1 MTTPILILA
10 VIGVAWVAWMA
21 WVVRECSRRQRLLPL
36 GRAIVYHG
44 LTFGAVIMG
53 LPFYWML
60 ITSVKTFHDAQ
71 AYPPR
76 WVPLRTVCT
85 LDSDA
90 EGTIYEVIKG
100 DPRGGILGGYA
111 YVLVKT
117 EQHPNGEIRGQIK
130 PPSSLNLDSREPVT
144 FKIALNAR
152 QADKQKE
159 SEGEGRGTIT
169 IDPTS
174 NTLTYDMSFRNLSSA
189 ITGVSIHGYSKTKR
203 AAPELLKLAH
213 TDGKASGI
221 VTYTAA
227 QEWGELVLLPKVMPA
242 EQIIRSTTVLPS
254 QVSNVKR
261 ELYFKIGN
269 YAEAWV
275 APKVT
280 TFGQYFW
287 VSIFTAVTTTI
298 GTLLTG
304 ALAAFAFAKMRF
316 RGKGA
321 FFYIILMTMMVP
333 GQVLLIPSYIILQ
346 YLGWLDTYLALI
358 VPWLASVFTIF
369 LMRQFFMTIPDDLW
383 DAAQIDG
390 SSRFRFLFIVVLPL
404 SKPVMI
410 TAGIFTFLGN
420 WNSLLWP
427 LIVTTRPEMRTIM
440 VGLQTYN
447 TEAGGEFHLL
457 MAASTMAI
465 LPIVVA
471 FFFLQKFFIAGIART
486 GLK

>member
-1 MTTPILILA
+1 MTTSAIILVVLGLA
-10 VIGVAWVAWMA
+10 WAGVMA
-21 WVVRECSRRQRLLPL
+21 WVLMECSRRQRLAPL
-36 GRAIVYHG
+36 GSAFVYHM
-44 LTFGAVIMG
+44 LTIGAVIMG

-60 ITSVKTFHDAQ
+60 ITSVKSFHDSQ
-71 AYPPR
+71 AYPPK
-76 WVPLRTVCT
+76 WIPIRTVCT
-85 LDSDA
+85 LNSDA
-90 EGTIYEVIKG
+90 EGKIFEVIKG
-100 DPRGGILGGYA
+100 DPKGGILGGYT
-111 YVLVKT
+111 YVIVKT
-117 EQHPNGEIRGQIK
+117 VKFPNGEIRGQIT
-130 PPSSLNLDSREPVT
+130 PPKNLDYDVSAPIQLDV
-144 FKIALNAR
+144 KLDAR
-152 QADKQKE
+152 QAETQNE
-159 SEGEGRGTIT
+159 SKGAGSGMVT

-174 NTLTYDMSFRNLSSA
+174 NTLTYDLSFMNLSGE
-189 ITGVSIHGYSKTKR
+189 ITGVTLHGFAKKEMIGAEIFKLN
-203 AAPELLKLAH
+203 AA
-213 TDGKASGI
+213 GKGAAGTL
-221 VTYTAA
+221 TYTAMH
-227 QEWGELVLLPKVMPA
+227 EWGELILIPKDTPP
-242 EQIIRSTTVLPS
+242 EQAIRSTRALPTE
-254 QVSNVKR
+254 VSNVKR
-261 ELYFKIGN
+261 ELYFRIGN

-287 VSIFTAVTTTI
+287 VSIFTSITTTI

-321 FFYIILMTMMVP
+321 FFYLILATMMVP

-390 SSRFRFLFIVVLPL
+390 ASRFRFLFIVVLPL

-457 MAASTMAI
+457 MAASTMAV
-465 LPIVVA
+465 LPIVIA

>member
-1 MTTPILILA
+1 MTTPTLIMIALVLLWA
-10 VIGVAWVAWMA
+10 GSMA
-21 WVVRECSRRQRLLPL
+21 LVVRECVRRRRLAPL
-36 GRAIVYHG
+36 GRSAVYHLLIAG
-44 LTFGAVIMG
+44 SAAMG

-60 ITSVKTFHDAQ
+60 ITSVKTYYDAS
-71 AYPPR
+71 AYPPH
-76 WVPLRTVCT
+76 WVPIHTVGT
-85 LDSDA
+85 WQKDGRQYVIIKHDA
-90 EGTIYEVIKG
+90 A
-100 DPRGGILGGYA
+100 RGEM
-111 YVLVKT
+111 VLIPEDVDNET
-117 EQHPNGEIRGQIK
+117 AVRANRVP
-130 PPSSLNLDSREPVT
+130 
-144 FKIALNAR
+144 
-152 QADKQKE
+152 
-159 SEGEGRGTIT
+159 EGE
-169 IDPTS
+169 
-174 NTLTYDMSFRNLSSA
+174 
-189 ITGVSIHGYSKTKR
+189 VSDIH
-203 AAPELLKLAH
+203 
-213 TDGKASGI
+213 
-221 VTYTAA
+221 
-227 QEWGELVLLPKVMPA
+227 
-242 EQIIRSTTVLPS
+242 
-254 QVSNVKR
+254 R
-261 ELYFKIGN
+261 ELYLKLGN
-269 YAEAWV
+269 YRLAWV

-287 VSIFTAVTTTI
+287 VSIVTSVSTTL

-316 RGKGA
+316 RGKNL
-321 FFYIILMTMMVP
+321 FFYIILATMMVP

-390 SSRFRFLFIVVLPL
+390 SSRLRFLFIVVLPL

-410 TAGIFTFLGN
+410 TSGIFTFLGN

-447 TEAGGEFHLL
+447 TEAGSEFHLL

-465 LPIVVA
+465 LPIIIA